1 MFGHRFFGARY
12 FGPRYWGPAVGAV
25 IAPTVLVV
33 PGRKPARYRPGRK
46 IRDWEAD
53 PAWKNVEI
61 DRIAAVV
68 MAGPPTDDD
77 AILELLAWDVL

>member
-1 MFGHRFFGARY
+1 MILLF
-12 FGPRYWGPAVGAV
+12 WGGVGVAPPVIPPA
-25 IAPTVLVV
+25 V
-33 PGRKPARYRPGRK
+33 PGRKPQRYRPGRK

-61 DRIAAVV
+61 DAIAAVV

-77 AILELLAWDVL
+77 AILELLAWDVLDG